1 MTDTCRTKLIA
12 SVCALCLVLGS
23 GVSAATIITGP
34 GTPETLIHDAH
45 LTVSSSRAMGRSIPP
60 TPVRQSLAAKAAVAV
75 AWGSCIAAGSSAS
88 NAVGSSVG
96 YLWVVRRCFG
106 SAARSA
112 TQAGPLRIAD
122 LYLPPPPS
130 PVWPVGRAPVQLFAP
145 GSGLG
150 GGHPRIAPVPL
161 PAAGSLLPLAFVA
174 LGLLRRRRG
183 R

>member
-1 MTDTCRTKLIA
+1 MADTCRTKLIA
-12 SVCALCLVLGS
+12 SVCVLCLVLGS

-34 GTPETLIHDAH
+34 GTPESLIHDAR

-60 TPVRQSLAAKAAVAV
+60 QPVRQSLAAKAAFAV
-75 AWGSCIAAGSSAS
+75 AWGGCIAAGSSAS

-96 YLWVVRRCFG
+96 YLWVIRRCLG
-106 SAARSA
+106 SASRSA

-130 PVWPVGRAPVQLFAP
+130 PIWPAGAAPIQIFAP
-145 GSGLG
+145 GPGLG
-150 GGHPRIAPVPL
+150 GGPPSIAPVPL
-161 PAAGSLLPLAFVA
+161 PAAGSLLTLALVA
-174 LGLLRRRRG
+174 IGLLGRRRG